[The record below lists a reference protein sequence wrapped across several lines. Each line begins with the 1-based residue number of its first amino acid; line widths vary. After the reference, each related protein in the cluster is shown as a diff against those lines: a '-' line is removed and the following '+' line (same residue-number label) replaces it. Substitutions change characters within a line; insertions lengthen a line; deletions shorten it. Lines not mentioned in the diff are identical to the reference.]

1 MNLKGRVMRVKG
13 SFTTTTE
20 VNVSPDDAL
29 WALRV
34 EVLRIKGID
43 VNAYIDDKKRLV
55 KNEDQWTSHSWTET
69 VVLNENPG
77 DETVDLIKAFELIE
91 RVIQNKRYYGT
102 CVG

>member
-1 MNLKGRVMRVKG
+1 MNLKGRGMRVKG

-55 KNEDQWTSHSWTET
+55 KMKISGHRIRGQRLWS
-69 VVLNENPG
+69 
-77 DETVDLIKAFELIE
+77 
-91 RVIQNKRYYGT
+91 
-102 CVG
+102 